1 MMNNQNRSQ
10 AFHRPVGPF
19 PDSPS
24 QERRYVIV
32 DEFRKSRLPRHQP
45 QPPVFPSHSSQVPG
59 SQAQPPLFQESQS
72 NQLPEFQAQPPVDP
86 EFQSGPENVSG
97 FQPAPENG
105 PGFQSQPP
113 MYPEFQPG
121 SGNGPGFHSEPPM
134 YPEFQPQPD
143 NGPPGFQSQPPVY
156 PESQHPPDIVPEF
169 QFQPGMS
176 RSPLQSDM
184 DFSDEELP
192 EMLSDH
198 EDDERRPSERIRE
211 EADEWRR
218 LERIR
223 EEGDLLGRIRSDLR
237 SMRAQ
242 QDDFRRQRL
251 KEERLRMERIRKENA
266 HLDRIRH
273 LRRME
278 EERMK
283 ALRVKVEEIE
293 RKKEEVEREKEEMRY
308 QEDSVVYSNSDYDDV
323 VHLFDCSICWET
335 MNSPIFQC
343 RENHMVCESCR
354 NSLPLPRRCPQ
365 CRQQLGD
372 QRARFA
378 ESLIDRIVYPCMNK
392 FHGCPKLLKPSERAD
407 HLNSCKF
414 AQFGCPYM
422 RLQCPWVGQASDL
435 FDHLKDG
442 HEVSTSRPD
451 LFSYENYCFI
461 RGAVLRDGDTRSM
474 LISNQGRQFVLQWA
488 VRGAKVGVCVRHL
501 GPGPAGRFE
510 LRAELKGGGAVT
522 ESGQVLSIRADF
534 PEDQWF
540 AVHVSKFEN
549 QNVPDVFLK
558 LSPE

>member
-1 MMNNQNRSQ
+1 MGGTSTTRSLD
-10 AFHRPVGPF
+10 AC
-19 PDSPS
+19 
-24 QERRYVIV
+24 
-32 DEFRKSRLPRHQP
+32 
-45 QPPVFPSHSSQVPG
+45 
-59 SQAQPPLFQESQS
+59 
-72 NQLPEFQAQPPVDP
+72 
-86 EFQSGPENVSG
+86 ENHC
-97 FQPAPENG
+97 Q
-105 PGFQSQPP
+105 
-113 MYPEFQPG
+113 
-121 SGNGPGFHSEPPM
+121 
-134 YPEFQPQPD
+134 
-143 NGPPGFQSQPPVY
+143 
-156 PESQHPPDIVPEF
+156 
-169 QFQPGMS
+169 
-176 RSPLQSDM
+176 
-184 DFSDEELP
+184 
-192 EMLSDH
+192 
-198 EDDERRPSERIRE
+198 DDERRHSERIRAE
-211 EADEWRR
+211 GDQLRR

-223 EEGDLLGRIRSDLR
+223 EESHLLERIRSDLR
-237 SMRAQ
+237 SMTTQ
-242 QDDFRRQRL
+242 QDDFRRHRQNQ
-251 KEERLRMERIRKENA
+251 ERLLMERIHKESV
-266 HLDRIRH
+266 HLERIRH

-278 EERMK
+278 EQRMK
-283 ALRVKVEEIE
+283 ALRLEAEEID
-293 RKKEEVEREKEEMRY
+293 RKKDVIYRKMEEMRY
-308 QEDSVVYSNSDYDDV
+308 QEDSVVYSSSEYGDV
-323 VHLFDCSICWET
+323 LHLFDCSICWET
-335 MNSPIFQC
+335 MNPPTFQC
-343 RENHMVCESCR
+343 RENHMVCKLCL
-354 NSLPLPRRCPQ
+354 NALPRPLK
-365 CRQQLGD
+365 CRLCHQKLGD